1 MNRNLISC
9 TLSLDVPM
17 NERRNLPR
25 KYLIVYSRVFERTM
39 GKLLGYLADLSVEG
53 AMIIS
58 EDQLEVGRHMSL
70 RFDLPDVNAFER
82 NSLNLNARIARCD
95 SDISPG
101 FFNIGFEFQ
110 EVNEEQKAIILK
122 MMDMYEFRR

>member
-58 EDQLEVGRHMSL
+58 EDKMDVDRLMSL
-70 RFDLPDVNAFER
+70 RFDLPDTNAFER

-110 EVNEEQKAIILK
+110 EVSEEQKAIILK